1 MPGYNNYQNY
11 GNYAN
16 YANYPTQ
23 NQYVGMRN
31 TNTVPASPNFA
42 YQQPQMTQAQDNRFQ
57 LVDWVTGRAGADA
70 YQLPT
75 GVNNAILFDNDG
87 RRFYIKG
94 YDNNGRPRVL
104 EDNDFTPHV
113 EPEPQPVQA
122 NIDLTA
128 YATKDDIKNMITD
141 AISNLSIPNVNNYV
155 TRKEFYKSLSELS
168 DGGSGRNVKNNESN
182 A

>member
-16 YANYPTQ
+16 YPVQ

-31 TNTVPASPNFA
+31 TNTVPQQSMPN
-42 YQQPQMTQAQDNRFQ
+42 YGYPQPQMTQAQDNRFQ
-57 LVDWVTGRAGADA
+57 LVDYVSGRAGADA
-70 YQLPT
+70 YQLPN
-75 GVNNAILFDNDG
+75 GVNNAILFDNDNQ
-87 RRFYIKG
+87 RFYIKG

-104 EDNDFTPHV
+104 EDNDFNPHV

-128 YATKDDIKNMITD
+128 YATKDDIKDMITNV
-141 AISNLSIPNVNNYV
+141 ISNLSIPNVSNYV
-155 TRKEFYKSLSELS
+155 TRKEFYKSLSELT
-168 DGGSGRNVKNNESN
+168 DGGSERNVKNNESN

>member
-16 YANYPTQ
+16 YPVQ
-23 NQYVGMRN
+23 NQYVGARN
-31 TNTVPASPNFA
+31 TNTVPQQSIPNYGF
-42 YQQPQMTQAQDNRFQ
+42 QQQSQMPMQDNRFQ
-57 LVDWVTGRAGADA
+57 LVDWVTGRPGADA
-70 YQLPT
+70 YQLPN

-104 EDNDFTPHV
+104 EDNDFQAHV
-113 EPEPQPVQA
+113 EPDPQPVQP

-141 AISNLSIPNVNNYV
+141 ATSNLSIPNVNNYV

-168 DGGSGRNVKNNESN
+168 DGGAGRNVKNNESN

>member
-1 MPGYNNYQNY
+1 MPGFNNYQNY

-16 YANYPTQ
+16 YPAN
-23 NQYVGMRN
+23 NQYTGMRN
-31 TNTVPASPNFA
+31 TNVAPQMPNYT

-104 EDNDFTPHV
+104 EDNDFSPHI
-113 EPEPQPVQA
+113 EPEPQPAQP
-122 NIDLTA
+122 NIDLTP
-128 YATKDDIKNMITD
+128 YATKEDIQKMITD
-141 AISNLSIPNVNNYV
+141 ALSNIKLPNVSNFV
-155 TRKEFYKSLSELS
+155 THKDFNKALSELS
-168 DGGSGRNVKNNESN
+168 VGNGGRIVRNNESN

>member
-1 MPGYNNYQNY
+1 MPGFNNYQNY

-16 YANYPTQ
+16 YPAQ

-31 TNTVPASPNFA
+31 TNTVPASPNFG

-104 EDNDFTPHV
+104 EDNDFSPHV
-113 EPEPQPVQA
+113 EPEPQPVQP

-128 YATKDDIKNMITD
+128 YATKDDIQKMITD
-141 AISNLSIPNVNNYV
+141 ALSNVSFPNISNFV
-155 TRKEFYKSLSELS
+155 TYKDFNKALSELS
-168 DGGSGRNVKNNESN
+168 VGTGGRIVRNNESN